1 MKNKRVYQGFKDLIV
16 YQKAFALS
24 IEIFNLTKSF
34 TKEEKYSLTDQIRRS
49 SRSIGSNIAE
59 SWPRRKYEKAFIAK
73 LIDAQSEACETI
85 HWLDESQALGYIEK
99 VKQNEL
105 TELTLE
111 VQRMLESIIQNP
123 EKFCY

>member
-1 MKNKRVYQGFKDLIV
+1 MY
-16 YQKAFALS
+16 
-24 IEIFNLTKSF
+24 F
-34 TKEEKYSLTDQIRRS
+34 T
-49 SRSIGSNIAE
+49 G
-59 SWPRRKYEKAFIAK
+59 WPRRKYEKAFIAK

-123 EKFCY
+123 GKFCY